1 MSPKRLWF
9 VTHCLACRYLSVF
22 WMQRSWQCWGVLLE
36 NTANVC
42 THATGTEQEPI
53 FLVWRATGEVLQME
67 RSEWCITISAWLSS
81 VGVFILWRVFF
92 WWKSQIL
99 PCSCFG
105 RDSALFSRTKVSRY
119 NAHVLSSIVTI
130 KGFVKVL
137 RSLQYMVCRI
147 TQTSLFSCWRMMGAC
162 FQTFSWRHFFC
173 HVITP
178 RLLG

>member
-81 VGVFILWRVFF
+81 VGVFILWRVCF
-92 WWKSQIL
+92 WWKSQY
-99 PCSCFG
+99 SH
-105 RDSALFSRTKVSRY
+105 ALALGGT
-119 NAHVLSSIVTI
+119 L
-130 KGFVKVL
+130 L
-137 RSLQYMVCRI
+137 
-147 TQTSLFSCWRMMGAC
+147 C
-162 FQTFSWRHFFC
+162 FQE
-173 HVITP
+173 P
-178 RLLG
+178 RCQGTMHMYFLPLSQSRVCESLEEFTVHGLQNYSNKSI